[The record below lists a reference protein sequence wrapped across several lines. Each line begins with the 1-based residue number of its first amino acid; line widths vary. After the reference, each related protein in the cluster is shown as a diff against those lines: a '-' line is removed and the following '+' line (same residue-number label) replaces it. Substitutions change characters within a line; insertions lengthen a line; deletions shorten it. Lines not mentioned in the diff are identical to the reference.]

1 MSIANMKNDLAD
13 TQGSL
18 EEDKKFLAEL
28 EQGCGTKQAEW
39 DERQKTRSEELLA
52 LAGAPAGGSCDIAG
66 GAALVASRDYLFASG
81 LGGGKSHPGAE

>member
-39 DERQKTRSEELLA
+39 DERQKTRSEELVA
-52 LAGAPAGGSCDIAG
+52 LAETIKILNADDAHGPSVGVHFCRVRGSEQ
-66 GAALVASRDYLFASG
+66 
-81 LGGGKSHPGAE
+81 KSQKQM